1 MLGVL
6 KTVARK
12 ALATGVGVALWS
24 TATACSSGGSGAG
37 SEPLDES
44 ETGDLLAHWVDKRH
58 KSVGVVAGV
67 LVGDE
72 RIVVGHGRLSTTDPR
87 QPDGD
92 TVFEIGSVT
101 KVFTSTVLADLVARG
116 VLSLD
121 TPVQGLLGGSV
132 RVPGGDGAEITLEHL
147 ATHSSGL
154 PRMPDNFDPAD
165 YVNPYVDYTEE
176 RLYAFLS
183 SHELAR
189 GVGETVEYSNLGYGL
204 LGHALERGTGRDYEA
219 LVAELVLKP
228 LGMADTAVT
237 LTPSLRER
245 LAAGHDDSL
254 DPVDNWDFA
263 ALSGAGSLRST
274 VNDMLLFLEANIDPW
289 SSPLSEA
296 LRSAHARRAD
306 MAEPDMVIGLGW
318 IVHDTKDG
326 KDGRARRMLWHNG
339 GTGGYSSFIGFDP
352 ESQVGVV
359 VLSNAAA
366 LVDYL
371 GFRLLN
377 RARDTQGEH
386 HEEST

>member
-1 MLGVL
+1 MLRNA
-6 KTVARK
+6 ARK
-12 ALATGVGVALWS
+12 ALATGVGVALW
-24 TATACSSGGSGAG
+24 AAACSSGGSSAG
-37 SEPLDES
+37 SGPLSEPEVR
-44 ETGDLLAHWVDKRH
+44 DLLAHWVDNRH

-67 LVGDE
+67 LVDDE

-87 QPDGD
+87 QPGGD

-101 KVFTSTVLADLVARG
+101 KVFTSTVLADLVSRG
-116 VLSLD
+116 ELTLD
-121 TPVQGLLGGSV
+121 TPVQGLLDGDV
-132 RVPGGDGAEITLEHL
+132 RVPGRDGAEITLEHL

-165 YVNPYVDYTEE
+165 HDNPYVDYTED
-176 RLYAFLS
+176 RLYEFLS

-204 LGHALERGTGRDYEA
+204 LGHALARGTGRDYEA
-219 LVAELVLKP
+219 LVAELVLEP

-237 LTPSLRER
+237 LWPSLRER
-245 LAAGHDDSL
+245 LAAGHDGSL
-254 DPVDNWDFA
+254 DPVGLWDFA

-306 MAEPDMVIGLGW
+306 MPDPDMGIGLGW

-326 KDGRARRMLWHNG
+326 RMLWHNG
-339 GTGGYSSFIGFDP
+339 GTGGYSSFVGFDP

-366 LVDYL
+366 PVDFL

-377 RARDTQGEH
+377 RARDTQDEH

>member
-1 MLGVL
+1 ML
-6 KTVARK
+6 K
-12 ALATGVGVALWS
+12 AAAHKAVATGVGVALW
-24 TATACSSGGSGAG
+24 AAACSSGGSGAG
-37 SEPLDES
+37 SGPLGEPEVR
-44 ETGDLLAHWVDKRH
+44 DLLAHWVDNRH

-87 QPDGD
+87 QPGGD

-101 KVFTSTVLADLVARG
+101 KVFTSTVLADLVSRG
-116 VLSLD
+116 ELTLD
-121 TPVQGLLGGSV
+121 TPVQGLLDGD
-132 RVPGGDGAEITLEHL
+132 VPVPARDGARITLEHL

-165 YVNPYVDYTEE
+165 FANPYVDYTEE
-176 RLYAFLS
+176 RLYEFLS
-183 SHELAR
+183 SYELTR

-204 LGHALERGTGRDYEA
+204 LGHALARGTGRDYEA
-219 LVAELVLKP
+219 LVAQVVLEP
-228 LGMADTAVT
+228 LAMADTAVT
-237 LTPSLRER
+237 LSPSLRER

-254 DPVDNWDFA
+254 DPVALWDFA
-263 ALSGAGSLRST
+263 ALSGAGSFRST

-306 MAEPDMVIGLGW
+306 MPDPDMGIGLGW

-326 KDGRARRMLWHNG
+326 RDGRMLWHNG
-339 GTGGYSSFIGFDP
+339 GTGGYSSFVGFDP
-352 ESQVGVV
+352 ESQVAVV

-366 LVDYL
+366 PVDFL

-377 RARDTQGEH
+377 RARDTQDEH

>member
-1 MLGVL
+1 MLRNA
-6 KTVARK
+6 ARK
-12 ALATGVGVALWS
+12 ALATGVGVALWAS
-24 TATACSSGGSGAG
+24 ACSSANSSAGSGSL
-37 SEPLDES
+37 SEPEVR
-44 ETGDLLAHWVDKRH
+44 GLLAHWVDNRH

-67 LVGDE
+67 MVGDE

-101 KVFTSTVLADLVARG
+101 KVFTSTILADLVSRG
-116 VLSLD
+116 EVTLD
-121 TPVQGLLGGSV
+121 TPVQSLLDGEV
-132 RVPGGDGAEITLEHL
+132 LVPTRDGAKITLEHL

-165 YVNPYVDYTEE
+165 YGNPYVDYTAE
-176 RLYAFLS
+176 RLYVFLS

-204 LGHALERGTGRDYEA
+204 LGHSLARRAGRDYET
-219 LVAELVLKP
+219 LVAQRILDP
-228 LGMADTAVT
+228 LDMSDTAVT

-254 DPVDNWDFA
+254 DPVANWDFA

-274 VNDMLLFLEANIDPW
+274 VNDMLRFLEANLDLE
-289 SSPLSEA
+289 SSPLREA
-296 LRSAHARRAD
+296 MQAAHTRRAD
-306 MAEPDMVIGLGW
+306 MPEPDMGIGLGW
-318 IVHDTKDG
+318 IVHDSE
-326 KDGRARRMLWHNG
+326 DGRILWHNG

-377 RARDTQGEH
+377 RARDTQDERH
-386 HEEST
+386 KEPK